1 VGNVQ
6 DDGQQGNSAVL
17 SPLSQQHY
25 TPPTRIQVAHQH
37 PRIPHTQTKQGGS
50 PRAHLLPIHNIPRPH
65 LISKE
70 PREILRPCLE
80 LEPFLMFPPLVLS
93 VEVAMPVLPLVVV
106 LVFEEGVDRAAVD

>member
-1 VGNVQ
+1 MFATTTIP
-6 DDGQQGNSAVL
+6 QQMINNHHLRTGRESTYIHPSRASA
-17 SPLSQQHY
+17 SPH
-25 TPPTRIQVAHQH
+25 I
-37 PRIPHTQTKQGGS
+37 QTKQGAS
-50 PRAHLLPIHNIPRPH
+50 LEYRRAHLLPIHNIPRPH

-70 PREILRPCLE
+70 PREVLRPRLE